1 MRHSSRALF
10 TILLTLAGA
19 VTAAAADENVARFYA
34 GKKISILVGFGPG
47 GSASL
52 YATALSH
59 HMGRFIPGAPT
70 IIAQHMPGAGGLAVA
85 NHIANSAPADGTV
98 FAITGRTASIEP
110 LMGNSNAKFDGRKFN
125 WIGSTNVENTTC
137 LAWHTSGV
145 RTLADVMQRELIIGG
160 TGADATEVIFP
171 KAINEVLGTKFKSV
185 MGYPGSTEMDL
196 AMERGELQ
204 GNCGLGWTVIKNRRK
219 DWLKENKISILFQ
232 MALEKHVELPDVPLV
247 LDYAKTKDDRSLFEF
262 LFAPQKMGR
271 PFFAPPDVPQE
282 RVEALRRA
290 FSQTLKDTAFLLEA
304 EKSGLEI
311 QLVEGEEVQ
320 KIVGH
325 MYDTPAV
332 VLERVKRIAGH

>member
-1 MRHSSRALF
+1 VEIKA
-10 TILLTLAGA
+10 
-19 VTAAAADENVARFYA
+19 
-34 GKKISILVGFGPG
+34 PG
-47 GSASL
+47 IVKRQSV
-52 YATALSH
+52 
-59 HMGRFIPGAPT
+59 R
-70 IIAQHMPGAGGLAVA
+70 
-85 NHIANSAPADGTV
+85 
-98 FAITGRTASIEP
+98 EP
-110 LMGNSNAKFDGRKFN
+110 LQTGIKAIDAMVPIGR
-125 WIGSTNVENTTC
+125 G
-137 LAWHTSGV
+137 
-145 RTLADVMQRELIIGG
+145 QRELIIGG
-160 TGADATEVIFP
+160 TGADATEVLFP

-219 DWLKENKISILFQ
+219 DWVKENKISILFQ

-247 LDYAKTKDDRSLFEF
+247 LDYAKTKDDRFLFEF

-282 RVEALRRA
+282 RVEALRKA